1 MKKGYLYRIA
11 RADAARVRELAGE
24 VVGLPCW
31 SFGGA
36 ALCDLDPGKGTDNL
50 RPIRA
55 LGRLEDLDLR
65 GDLGHIFSARA
76 EVRWKRRDDGSYD
89 VLVLSEQAL
98 SITGLQTLGE
108 EWDVSEPPA
117 RNKIIQTGQY
127 PPLTYLTYHAPNGA
141 AQFVR
146 YSHPEVTP

>member
-1 MKKGYLYRIA
+1 MKGYLYRIA
-11 RADAARVRELAGE
+11 RADAARVRELARE

-36 ALCDLDPGKGTDNL
+36 ALWDLDPDKGTDNL
-50 RPIRA
+50 RPVKA

-65 GDLGHIFSARA
+65 GDFGHIFSARA
-76 EVRWKRRDDGSYD
+76 EVRWKRRDDGDYD
-89 VLVLSEQAL
+89 VLVLSEQPL
-98 SITGLQTLGE
+98 SIAGAQTVGE
-108 EWDVSEPPA
+108 AWDVEKHPV
-117 RNKIIQTGQY
+117 RKMIQTGQY

-141 AQFVR
+141 AQLVR